1 MAIEVKEA
9 VKKAFEHAKSLLGDE
24 VFSRGNVALEE
35 VDTDSATGNWLVTIG
50 YDSPNR
56 VRKVTYQF
64 HMKSD
69 EEHRTERVYKVFC
82 ISAQDGSLINMK
94 IRDIASGCGVVS

>member
-9 VKKAFEHAKSLLGDE
+9 VQKAFEHARLLLEDE

-50 YDSPNR
+50 YDSPSQ
-56 VRKVTYQF
+56 VRKETYQF
-64 HMKSD
+64 HIKTG
-69 EEHRTERVYKVFC
+69 EEYRTERVYKIFC

-94 IRDIASGCGVVS
+94 IRDVSTP